1 MPIKNYTSQVDH
13 ETTAARIEQILVNF
27 KASNILKEYQ
37 DGLIVALA
45 FQVKDNGA
53 AISIR
58 LPVNVEG
65 AFRVLKKQ
73 LKKTD
78 VRTVDKCREQAK
90 RTAWKLMQ
98 DWVETQLSLIEMGQ
112 AETLQVFLPYIW
124 NGQKTFYTLTREK
137 NLLALPAPRQD
148 GAA

>member
-13 ETTAARIEQILVNF
+13 VTTALRIEQILVNF

-37 DGLIVALA
+37 DGQIAALA

-53 AISIR
+53 PVSIR

-65 AFRVLKKQ
+65 AFRILKKQ
-73 LKKTD
+73 LKKAD
-78 VRTVDKCREQAK
+78 VRTLDKCREQAK

-124 NGQKTFYTLTREK
+124 NGKETFYAISRQQ
-137 NLLALPAPRQD
+137 NLLGLPAPKIES
-148 GAA
+148 